1 MKHQKMLENG
11 LKIKIK
17 KILPVILL
25 VMGVSSAYSQD
36 YGIGNIQH
44 TFIDPARNDRPIL
57 TEIYFPV
64 PADENKE
71 SIADGSF
78 PLLVFG
84 HGFVMTWGAY
94 ENLWT
99 HFVPQGYVMA
109 FPRTES
115 GFSPSHLD
123 FGLDI
128 AFLAEAM
135 QDLAADPST
144 PLYDGLNGRAAVM
157 GHSMGGG
164 ASVLAAATG
173 SEYIHA
179 LLNLAPAETSPSAIA
194 AAESVAVP
202 SLIFAGSSDDVT
214 PESTHQI
221 PIYEA
226 LASESKSYV
235 SIIGGGHCFFANYN
249 FNCAVGESFS
259 SGNITIT
266 REEQQQTTSDFAT
279 PWLDYF
285 LKDDCEAW
293 TLFQDSLVNSSR
305 IDGMQYSIIQ
315 NPEVSLADDML
326 ISTPA
331 SSYQWY
337 FNDTPINGAAEQ
349 SYTPQ
354 QDGDYTVEVSY
365 FNQCIY
371 VSEPFSYSSGVEVFN
386 VVFDVTDQHGEPV
399 SNAAVIFNDTENEAG
414 DYLFEG
420 VAPGTYDFLVTAACY
435 LPSDGQTELVDAD
448 IVIEIVL
455 DKLTGDANGDGTV
468 NVLDV
473 IALVNYYTGNEAETF
488 CFENADVND
497 DGLINVLDVIGTVN
511 IFSNQ
516 SD

>member
-1 MKHQKMLENG
+1 MHTNTTRFIIFFLA
-11 LKIKIK
+11 LIFIAS
-17 KILPVILL
+17 ISLSRL
-25 VMGVSSAYSQD
+25 YSQT
-36 YGIGNIQH
+36 YAIGNVQH
-44 TFIDPARNDRPIL
+44 TFIDPDRNDRPIL

-64 PADENKE
+64 PVDGNKE
-71 SIADGSF
+71 SIAEGAF
-78 PLLVFG
+78 PLLIFG
-84 HGFVMTWGAY
+84 HGFVMTWSAY

-99 HFVPQGYVMA
+99 HFVPLGYVMA
-109 FPRTES
+109 FPRTET

-128 AFLAEAM
+128 AFLAEVI
-135 QDLAADPST
+135 QDFAADPST

-173 SEYIHA
+173 SEHIHA

-194 AAESVAVP
+194 AAESVTLP

-226 LASESKSYV
+226 LASDSKSYV
-235 SIIGGGHCFFANYN
+235 SIIGGGHCYFANYN

-259 SGNITIT
+259 SGNITLT

-293 TLFQDSLVNSSR
+293 TLFQDSLQTSPR
-305 IDGMQYSIIQ
+305 IDGMQHSIIQ
-315 NPEVSLADDML
+315 NPEISLENNVL

-337 FNDTPINGAAEQ
+337 FNDTPIDGAVEQ
-349 SYTPQ
+349 SHSPQ
-354 QDGDYTVEVSY
+354 QNGDYAVEVSY
-365 FNQCIY
+365 FNQCVY
-371 VSEPFSYSSGVEVFN
+371 VSDPFLYSSDEALFSVEF
-386 VVFDVTDQHGEPV
+386 VVNDQNGEAV
-399 SNAAVIFNDTENEAG
+399 SNATIIFNETENEAG
-414 DYLFEG
+414 NYIFEDI
-420 VAPGTYDFLVTAACY
+420 APGIYDYSVMAACY
-435 LPSDGQTELVDAD
+435 ITTTGQLEVIDTNISEETSLAGLP
-448 IVIEIVL
+448 
-455 DKLTGDANGDGTV
+455 GDANGDGTV

-473 IALVNYYTGNEAETF
+473 IALVNYYTDNEDETF
-488 CFENADVND
+488 CFDNADVND

-511 IFSNQ
+511 AFSGK
-516 SD
+516 

>member
-1 MKHQKMLENG
+1 MQFF
-11 LKIKIK
+11 KIKTVFTIRYP
-17 KILPVILL
+17 IYCLSLFLITVI
-25 VMGVSSAYSQD
+25 SHSNAYSQTFET
-36 YGIGNIQH
+36 GNVQH
-44 TFIDPARNDRPIL
+44 TFIDPDRNDRPIL

-64 PADENKE
+64 SADGNKE
-71 SIADGSF
+71 SIAEGTF
-78 PLLVFG
+78 PLLIFG
-84 HGFVMTWGAY
+84 HGFVMTWSAY

-128 AFLAEAM
+128 AFLAEAI
-135 QDLAADPST
+135 QEFASDPST

-173 SEYIHA
+173 SDYIHA

-194 AAESVAVP
+194 AAEQVTIP

-214 PESTHQI
+214 PESTNQI

-226 LASESKSYV
+226 LDSQSKSYV
-235 SIIGGGHCFFANYN
+235 SIIGGGHCYFANYN

-259 SGNITIT
+259 SGNITVT

-293 TLFQDSLVNSSR
+293 ILFQDSLQYSPR

-315 NPEVSLADDML
+315 NLEISLENDVL

-337 FNDTPINGAAEQ
+337 FNDTPIYGAVEQ
-349 SYTPQ
+349 SYIPQ
-354 QDGDYTVEVSY
+354 QSGDYQVEVSY
-365 FNQCIY
+365 FNQCFY
-371 VSEPFSYSSGVEVFN
+371 LSDPFSYSSETDLFSVEFVITCQN
-386 VVFDVTDQHGEPV
+386 GEV
-399 SNAAVIFNDTENEAG
+399 ISDASIIFNDTENEPG
-414 DYLFEG
+414 SYLFEG
-420 VAPGTYDFLVTAACY
+420 IAPGVYDYFVLAECY
-435 LPSDGQTELVDAD
+435 LATNGQIEVTDTD
-448 IVIEIVL
+448 ISEEIML
-455 DKLTGDANGDGTV
+455 EGLSGDANGDGTV

-473 IALVNYYTGNEAETF
+473 IALVNNYTDNEPETF
-488 CFENADVND
+488 CFTNADVND
-497 DGLINVLDVIGTVN
+497 DGVINVLDVIGTVN
-511 IFSNQ
+511 IFSN
-516 SD
+516 